1 MFVALQPS
9 TPRLHFT
16 VHQYIY
22 LHKLHRRGN
31 QEHAQ
36 LDREMQAFSQTFQPD
51 NTVPDSE
58 SNGNMHY
65 NSCLLWLD
73 NLD

>member
-1 MFVALQPS
+1 MQDKVGQFESKKMFGALQPS
-9 TPRLHFT
+9 TPQLHFT

-36 LDREMQAFSQTFQPD
+36 LDRDARIFTNIPA
-51 NTVPDSE
+51 
-58 SNGNMHY
+58 
-65 NSCLLWLD
+65 
-73 NLD
+73 